1 MLREQLVAEAMQAAE
16 SAKHNLRVIRE
27 NPEKIYPGK
36 IENAETY
43 LNMMIEFAEE
53 EIKNARQA
61 GRTSL
66 RTRLKCLVLS
76 IVTSEKQKR
85 KEGTV

>member
-1 MLREQLVAEAMQAAE
+1 MLREQLVVEAMQAAE
-16 SAKHNLRVIRE
+16 SAKHNIEVIKMH
-27 NPEKIYPGK
+27 PEKILPGK
-36 IENAETY
+36 HADAMAY

-53 EIKNARQA
+53 EIENARRA

-66 RTRLKCLVLS
+66 RTQLKCLVLS

-85 KEGTV
+85 KEGTA